1 MVVNNT
7 KTIDVFMEIKKNT
20 DDLLDVK
27 RFLENHESD
36 LSDAWVGLDEKILES
51 KINDLSAEL
60 KSIIGDLED
69 IGYDILNIGN
79 CEE

>member
-1 MVVNNT
+1 MIANNI

-69 IGYDILNIGN
+69 IGYEILNIGN
-79 CEE
+79 CEG

>member
-1 MVVNNT
+1 MIANNI

-69 IGYDILNIGN
+69 IGYEILNIGN

>member
-20 DDLLDVK
+20 DDLIDVK

-36 LSDAWVGLDEKILES
+36 LSEAWVGLDEKILES

-60 KSIIGDLED
+60 K
-69 IGYDILNIGN
+69 
-79 CEE
+79 

>member
-1 MVVNNT
+1 MIANNI
-7 KTIDVFMEIKKNT
+7 KTIDVFIEIKKNT

-69 IGYDILNIGN
+69 IGYEILNIGN

>member
-20 DDLLDVK
+20 DDLIDVK

-36 LSDAWVGLDEKILES
+36 LSEAWVGLDEKILES